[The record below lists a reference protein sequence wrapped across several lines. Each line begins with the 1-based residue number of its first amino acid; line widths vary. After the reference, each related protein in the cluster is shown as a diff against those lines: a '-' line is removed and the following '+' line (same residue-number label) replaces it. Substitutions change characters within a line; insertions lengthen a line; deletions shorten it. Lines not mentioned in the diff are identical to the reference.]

1 MTNSADR
8 SSEVRGAS
16 VPSGVYRPRVS
27 GASLLTMPRRRR
39 GRDVEPTGCGAADT
53 EPRYLTDWGLRPAQ
67 WRPVGSMALVRERA
81 ILLWRLDEASASDI
95 ALRARRA
102 YDRMGELGITVAAD
116 ATRHGI
122 EVTLPLAKVGL
133 ALRILG
139 DFSILPDA
147 VLLTDAP
154 ADQLRVLRR
163 EVGTYR
169 GRVDLVIGHEGS
181 PDPISKLQAKIRA
194 G

>member
-1 MTNSADR
+1 MTI
-8 SSEVRGAS
+8 
-16 VPSGVYRPRVS
+16 
-27 GASLLTMPRRRR
+27 
-39 GRDVEPTGCGAADT
+39 
-53 EPRYLTDWGLRPAQ
+53 
-67 WRPVGSMALVRERA
+67 VRERA
-81 ILLWRLDEASASDI
+81 ILLWRLEEATASDV

-122 EVTLPLAKVGL
+122 EVTMPLVRVEV
-133 ALRILG
+133 ALRILA

-147 VLLTDAP
+147 VLLTEIP
-154 ADQLRVLRR
+154 ADRLRVLRR
-163 EVGTYR
+163 EIGAYH
-169 GRVDLVIGHEGS
+169 GRVELVIGHEGA